1 MTKKAGLTP
10 QEIADAA
17 DDFGKIEVTFPTDAQ
32 PFDAGPDDV
41 PAAAMVVLDEGTHEM
56 AGIAS
61 YHTAG
66 LDSSDIAF
74 PLLRLAQGLTA
85 EVQSGGA
92 RPGQWISQSVVK
104 DRLTVIPLMYARKR
118 ELRNEDRGVLCRSE
132 DSVVGVGVPGGVC
145 ATCPM
150 SQWSDGPDGRRQ
162 APPCNFFYSYIVYI
176 PDDGGI
182 AMLNFKRTA
191 VNVGKSINTMFALN
205 GAGNFAVELGS
216 NKNTNARGT
225 FYVPTASKIQVSPEL
240 LEEARSMI

>member
-1 MTKKAGLTP
+1 MAKKTSLTP

-17 DDFGKIEVTFPTDAQ
+17 DDFGKIEVTFPTDAP

-41 PAAAMVVLDEGTHEM
+41 PETSLTVFDEATHEV

-85 EVQSGGA
+85 EVQSGDA
-92 RPGQWISQSVVK
+92 RPGQWIAQSTVK
-104 DRLTVIPLMYARKR
+104 DRLTIIPLMYARKR
-118 ELRNEDRGVLCRSE
+118 ELRNEDRGVMCRSE
-132 DSVVGVGVPGGVC
+132 DSVVGVGVPGGAC

-162 APPCNFFYSYIVYI
+162 APPCNFFYSYIVYV
-176 PDDGGI
+176 PEDGGI

-191 VNVGKSINTMFALN
+191 INVGKAINTMFALN

-225 FYVPTASKIQVSPEL
+225 FYVPTATKVQVSPEL
-240 LEEARSMI
+240 LEEARGMI